1 MEDSIKAI
9 QIVVKTGWLF
19 ANCDGTYDDS
29 EKQYINESIN
39 VLLAS
44 PEIVEESKVAPDYMG
59 KVKDSLYELID
70 TKQSFDS
77 VVTETNALLNSLSE
91 EDHKKVRSTL
101 LQFIKSLIEKDG
113 NIATVEKNLLKKW
126 ESMVK

>member
-19 ANCDGTYDDS
+19 ANCDGIYDDS

-44 PEIVEESKVAPDYMG
+44 SEIVEESKYEPNYKD

-113 NIATVEKNLLKKW
+113 NIATVEKDLLKKW